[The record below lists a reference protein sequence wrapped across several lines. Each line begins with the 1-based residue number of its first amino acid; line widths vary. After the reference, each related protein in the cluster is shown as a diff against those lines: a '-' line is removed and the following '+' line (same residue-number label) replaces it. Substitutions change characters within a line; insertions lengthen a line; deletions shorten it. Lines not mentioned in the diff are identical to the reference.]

1 MKGHSAV
8 DEKTLKVI
16 LLLGLF
22 IMVWVMNLVMFRY
35 GFFSLTFFTYSLFNF
50 IVVFIIYYSLSNIF
64 ISIRSHLKWIVVF
77 IAFIFLSLF
86 ARYVLSLPFSYMVA
100 IYPDDK
106 LLFNSYKTYTIN
118 SIYDIFDPYGLLILI
133 YQLIIHLVLFF
144 LASMVLKYTQS
155 LNKISELNVINSQ
168 QELDLL
174 KSQIHPHFLFNT
186 LNNLYRLVM
195 NNGHAGEIVLKLS
208 ETLRFTLYE
217 TNTAFITLDK
227 EIEFLKNYIELEK
240 INHYSNVDL
249 KYNFKD
255 IQNDKI
261 LIAPMLFISF
271 VENVLKHGRNESIDK
286 CWIDIKLK
294 QSKHKVFFEI
304 SNSVSI
310 SSYPSVRKDLS
321 NMRKRLD
328 ILYPDKYALEI
339 YDEKSFYKVNLTL
352 NLE

>member
-1 MKGHSAV
+1 
-8 DEKTLKVI
+8 
-16 LLLGLF
+16 
-22 IMVWVMNLVMFRY
+22 
-35 GFFSLTFFTYSLFNF
+35 
-50 IVVFIIYYSLSNIF
+50 
-64 ISIRSHLKWIVVF
+64 
-77 IAFIFLSLF
+77 
-86 ARYVLSLPFSYMVA
+86 
-100 IYPDDK
+100 
-106 LLFNSYKTYTIN
+106 
-118 SIYDIFDPYGLLILI
+118 
-133 YQLIIHLVLFF
+133 
-144 LASMVLKYTQS
+144 MVLKYTQS